1 MRVITRLN
9 IGGPAIHVSLL
20 ASRLDPTRYE
30 TLLVSGVES
39 GDEGNMLELGRLPP
53 IDPRILPTLGRA
65 ISPLDDL
72 RALTGLVLLARSF
85 KPDIVHTH
93 LAKAGV
99 LGRIAARIAGVRTVV
114 HTYHGSVFRGYFGQ
128 RESAVY
134 LGIERALAR
143 ITTRIVAITSGQ
155 KADLVDLGIA
165 PSSKI
170 VEIPLGLDLDHFR
183 ELPAREAAL
192 SALGLPREGRYV
204 VTRLSALFALDSLGG
219 GFVSATLVSY
229 FFFERFGAPV
239 ETVVVLFFAARVLNA
254 LSHLAAARLARWI
267 GLVNTM
273 VFTHIPSS
281 LFLASAAIVPSFPVA
296 AALFLVRESLAEMD
310 VPTRQSYVM
319 AVVRPEERTV
329 ASGVTN
335 LVRLAGWAAAPAIGG
350 ALMEGFSLAVPLIVG
365 AALKTAYD
373 VALWLSFHR
382 LAPPE
387 EHLAGDG

>member
-93 LAKAGV
+93 LAKAGA

-204 VTRLSALFALDSLGG
+204 AIV
-219 GFVSATLVSY
+219 
-229 FFFERFGAPV
+229 
-239 ETVVVLFFAARVLNA
+239 
-254 LSHLAAARLARWI
+254 ARLVPIKDIPTFLRALALVTESLPDVR
-267 GLVNTM
+267 GLVVGDGPERGAVERLAQN
-273 VFTHIPSS
+273 
-281 LFLASAAIVPSFPVA
+281 LGLERRCRFLGWRADLPNVYAASDVVALTSPVSVIEAMASGRAVVATAVGGVPDVVSEATGILVPVGDHRGFADAIVSLLRDPDRRAELGRKGREVA
-296 AALFLVRESLAEMD
+296 VRRFASDRLVADIDRLYID
-310 VPTRQSYVM
+310 LLGR
-319 AVVRPEERTV
+319 RT
-329 ASGVTN
+329 G
-335 LVRLAGWAAAPAIGG
+335 
-350 ALMEGFSLAVPLIVG
+350 
-365 AALKTAYD
+365 
-373 VALWLSFHR
+373 
-382 LAPPE
+382 
-387 EHLAGDG
+387 

>member
-93 LAKAGV
+93 LAKAGA

-204 VTRLSALFALDSLGG
+204 AIVARLVPIKDIPTFLRAFALVTESLPDVRGLVVGDGPERGAVERLAQNLGLERRCRFLGWRADLPNVYAASDVVALTSLNEGSPVSVIEAMASGRAVVATAVGG
-219 GFVSATLVSY
+219 VPDVVSEATGILVPVGDRRGFADAIVSLLRDPDRRAELGRKGREVAIR
-229 FFFERFGAPV
+229 RFG
-239 ETVVVLFFAARVLNA
+239 
-254 LSHLAAARLARWI
+254 SDRLIADIDR
-267 GLVNTM
+267 LY
-273 VFTHIPSS
+273 
-281 LFLASAAIVPSFPVA
+281 
-296 AALFLVRESLAEMD
+296 MD
-310 VPTRQSYVM
+310 LLGR
-319 AVVRPEERTV
+319 RT
-329 ASGVTN
+329 G
-335 LVRLAGWAAAPAIGG
+335 
-350 ALMEGFSLAVPLIVG
+350 
-365 AALKTAYD
+365 
-373 VALWLSFHR
+373 
-382 LAPPE
+382 
-387 EHLAGDG
+387 

>member
-72 RALTGLVLLARSF
+72 RALTGLALLARSF

-93 LAKAGV
+93 LAKAGA

-204 VTRLSALFALDSLGG
+204 AIVARLVPIKDIPTFLRAFALVTESLPDVRG
-219 GFVSATLVSY
+219 LVVGDGP
-229 FFFERFGAPV
+229 ERGAV
-239 ETVVVLFFAARVLNA
+239 E
-254 LSHLAAARLARWI
+254 RLAQNL
-267 GLVNTM
+267 GLERRCRFLGWRADLPNVYAASDVVALT
-273 VFTHIPSS
+273 S
-281 LFLASAAIVPSFPVA
+281 LNEGSPVSVIEAMASGRAVVATAVGGVPDVVSEATGILVPVGDHRGFADAIVSLLRDPDRRAELGRKGREVA
-296 AALFLVRESLAEMD
+296 VRRFASDRLVADIDRLYID
-310 VPTRQSYVM
+310 LLGR
-319 AVVRPEERTV
+319 RT
-329 ASGVTN
+329 G
-335 LVRLAGWAAAPAIGG
+335 
-350 ALMEGFSLAVPLIVG
+350 
-365 AALKTAYD
+365 
-373 VALWLSFHR
+373 
-382 LAPPE
+382 
-387 EHLAGDG
+387 

>member
-53 IDPRILPTLGRA
+53 IDPRILPTLGRV

-93 LAKAGV
+93 LAKAGA

-204 VTRLSALFALDSLGG
+204 AIVARLVPIKDIPTFLRAFALVTESLPDVRG
-219 GFVSATLVSY
+219 LVVGDGP
-229 FFFERFGAPV
+229 ERGAV
-239 ETVVVLFFAARVLNA
+239 E
-254 LSHLAAARLARWI
+254 RLAQNL
-267 GLVNTM
+267 GLERRCRFLGWRADLPNVYAASDVVALT
-273 VFTHIPSS
+273 S
-281 LFLASAAIVPSFPVA
+281 LNEGSPVSVIEAMASGRAVVATAVGGVPDVVSEATGILVPVGDHRGFADAIVSLLRDPDRRAELGRKGREVA
-296 AALFLVRESLAEMD
+296 IRRFASDRLVADIDRLYID
-310 VPTRQSYVM
+310 LLGR
-319 AVVRPEERTV
+319 RT
-329 ASGVTN
+329 G
-335 LVRLAGWAAAPAIGG
+335 
-350 ALMEGFSLAVPLIVG
+350 
-365 AALKTAYD
+365 
-373 VALWLSFHR
+373 
-382 LAPPE
+382 
-387 EHLAGDG
+387 

>member
-93 LAKAGV
+93 LAKAGA

-204 VTRLSALFALDSLGG
+204 AIV
-219 GFVSATLVSY
+219 
-229 FFFERFGAPV
+229 
-239 ETVVVLFFAARVLNA
+239 
-254 LSHLAAARLARWI
+254 ARLVPIKDIPTFLRALALVTESLPDVR
-267 GLVNTM
+267 GLVVGDGPERGAVERLAQNLGLERRCRFLGWRADLPNVYAASDVVALT
-273 VFTHIPSS
+273 S
-281 LFLASAAIVPSFPVA
+281 LNEGSPVSVIEAMASGRAVVATAVGGVPDVVSEATGILVPVGDHRGFADAIVSLLRDPDRRAELGRKGREVA
-296 AALFLVRESLAEMD
+296 VRRFASDRLVADIDRLYID
-310 VPTRQSYVM
+310 LLGR
-319 AVVRPEERTV
+319 RT
-329 ASGVTN
+329 G
-335 LVRLAGWAAAPAIGG
+335 
-350 ALMEGFSLAVPLIVG
+350 
-365 AALKTAYD
+365 
-373 VALWLSFHR
+373 
-382 LAPPE
+382 
-387 EHLAGDG
+387 

>member
-72 RALTGLVLLARSF
+72 RALTGLALLARSF

-93 LAKAGV
+93 LAKAGA

-183 ELPAREAAL
+183 ELPAREDAL

-204 VTRLSALFALDSLGG
+204 AIVARLVPIKDIPTFLRAFALVTESLPDVRG
-219 GFVSATLVSY
+219 LVVGDGP
-229 FFFERFGAPV
+229 ERGAV
-239 ETVVVLFFAARVLNA
+239 E
-254 LSHLAAARLARWI
+254 RLAQNL
-267 GLVNTM
+267 GLERRCRFLGWRADLPNVYAASDVVALT
-273 VFTHIPSS
+273 S
-281 LFLASAAIVPSFPVA
+281 LNEGSPVSVIEAMASGRAVVATAVGGVPDVVSEATGILVPVGDHRGFADAIVSLLRDPDRRAELGRKGREVA
-296 AALFLVRESLAEMD
+296 VRRFASDRLVADIDRLYID
-310 VPTRQSYVM
+310 LLGR
-319 AVVRPEERTV
+319 RT
-329 ASGVTN
+329 G
-335 LVRLAGWAAAPAIGG
+335 
-350 ALMEGFSLAVPLIVG
+350 
-365 AALKTAYD
+365 
-373 VALWLSFHR
+373 
-382 LAPPE
+382 
-387 EHLAGDG
+387 

>member
-72 RALTGLVLLARSF
+72 RALTGLALLARSF

-93 LAKAGV
+93 LAKAGA

-204 VTRLSALFALDSLGG
+204 AIV
-219 GFVSATLVSY
+219 
-229 FFFERFGAPV
+229 
-239 ETVVVLFFAARVLNA
+239 
-254 LSHLAAARLARWI
+254 ARLVPIKDIPTFLRALALVTESLPDVR
-267 GLVNTM
+267 GLVVGDGPEREAVEGVAHDLGLEERCRFLGWRADLPNVYAASDVVALT
-273 VFTHIPSS
+273 S
-281 LFLASAAIVPSFPVA
+281 LNEGSPVSVIEAMASGRAVVATAVGGVPDVVSEATGILVPVGDRRGFADAIVSLLRDPDRRAELGRKGREVA
-296 AALFLVRESLAEMD
+296 VRRFASDRLVADIDRLYID
-310 VPTRQSYVM
+310 LLGR
-319 AVVRPEERTV
+319 RT
-329 ASGVTN
+329 G
-335 LVRLAGWAAAPAIGG
+335 
-350 ALMEGFSLAVPLIVG
+350 
-365 AALKTAYD
+365 
-373 VALWLSFHR
+373 
-382 LAPPE
+382 
-387 EHLAGDG
+387 

>member
-20 ASRLDPTRYE
+20 ASRLDPTRYD

-93 LAKAGV
+93 LAKAGA

-192 SALGLPREGRYV
+192 SALGLPREGRYIAIVARLVPIKDIPTFLRALALVTESLPDVRGLV
-204 VTRLSALFALDSLGG
+204 VGDGPERGAVERLAQNLGLERRCRFLGWRADLPNVYAASDVVALTSLNEGSPVSVIEAMASGRAVVATAVGGVPDVVSEATGILVPVGDRRGFADAIVSLLRDPDRRAELGRKG
-219 GFVSATLVSY
+219 REVAIR
-229 FFFERFGAPV
+229 RFG
-239 ETVVVLFFAARVLNA
+239 
-254 LSHLAAARLARWI
+254 SDRLIADIDR
-267 GLVNTM
+267 LY
-273 VFTHIPSS
+273 
-281 LFLASAAIVPSFPVA
+281 
-296 AALFLVRESLAEMD
+296 MD
-310 VPTRQSYVM
+310 LLGR
-319 AVVRPEERTV
+319 RT
-329 ASGVTN
+329 G
-335 LVRLAGWAAAPAIGG
+335 
-350 ALMEGFSLAVPLIVG
+350 
-365 AALKTAYD
+365 
-373 VALWLSFHR
+373 
-382 LAPPE
+382 
-387 EHLAGDG
+387 